1 MLSWRE
7 PFELLNDFME
17 CLPLDLLRVLVLSLD
32 PGGLMAWY
40 SGESCGLAIYGDG
53 ALFSICGLTD

>member
-7 PFELLNDFME
+7 PFELLNDLME

-32 PGGLMAWY
+32 PGGFMARY
-40 SGESCGLAIYGDG
+40 SGESYGLAMYGEG
-53 ALFSICGLTD
+53 ALFSI